1 MSDKNKEKRFLGD
14 LLEDEE
20 EPDKSEGRYASTKRN
35 VLLDR

>member
-1 MSDKNKEKRFLGD
+1 MSANNKEKRLLGD

-20 EPDKSEGRYASTKRN
+20 DAEESKGRYASTKRN